1 MIVLNRK
8 NLADV
13 SVLLICLM
21 LSFSLVS
28 AVYAEDS
35 ASETVQADE
44 QPETVSDTVD
54 VETVVED
61 SQETTITAPEET
73 LPEGSESAASHEAL
87 PAAEQ
92 SDTVLEATDAGTMP
106 DASYEVVDD
115 AASEQSVAE
124 NALDTD
130 GVAVPA
136 ESELTKGTD
145 VPDAEEDVEE
155 VKPAPLYVIDLIS
168 TQRRAVADNPSI
180 AAGAERIEQVRQMV
194 AQARSLYL
202 PQVDMSYTY
211 SLNWL
216 PSSYTDSINNYLDE
230 TESVL
235 RDWRKDFI
243 TQSTITRQPSL
254 RQRRDARRWYNS
266 TMDMI
271 EDYRNETESPI
282 DNTMVSLTAGWLV
295 FDGFAREFLNAMAR
309 HGYSE
314 AQAAFRDGQRIL
326 LDAVAQAYY
335 GVQIAR
341 EQVEIAKSDI
351 AFYQRLHKEAL
362 ARREVGR
369 GATSHVLSFETLL
382 YAARAGRLQA
392 ERNYEM
398 ARVILGMLMGL
409 PEGRLDDRF
418 ELAVLEEET
427 PETMTLPDEDAMVEL
442 ALNCRPD
449 LEQREFGLK
458 RADAAVKQQYASF
471 SPLIALVGQMQTANV
486 TESGFSS
493 DRITSTIGLN
503 ASLNLFSGGRRRAS
517 IIEAKHARR
526 EAELRIVEA
535 EQKVMSDV
543 YKAMEDL
550 KIAQEAL
557 KLQRQAAEC
566 VEKNRDLVEMEYN
579 AGKAMLVSLSQAQ
592 RDYMQA
598 AGMLAQARVNLQ
610 RTWQALHAATGT
622 NLAILTE
629 NTDSCEAAKDVST
642 ECCETNKTELT
653 EQNPE

>member
-1 MIVLNRK
+1 
-8 NLADV
+8 
-13 SVLLICLM
+13 M
-21 LSFSLVS
+21 LSFSLVLT
-28 AVYAEDS
+28 VYAEDS
-35 ASETVQADE
+35 SPEIVQVDE
-44 QPETVSDTVD
+44 QSEAVSDTVD
-54 VETVVED
+54 VETVADD
-61 SQETTITAPEET
+61 SGGSASTAPEKT
-73 LPEGSESAASHEAL
+73 SPTDNDAGAAPEAFQAVEHFDAAIQPTNTGTMQDTSSVIVDDT
-87 PAAEQ
+87 AAEQ
-92 SDTVLEATDAGTMP
+92 VIVDEPVNSDGSVVSEA
-106 DASYEVVDD
+106 
-115 AASEQSVAE
+115 
-124 NALDTD
+124 
-130 GVAVPA
+130 
-136 ESELTKGTD
+136 SELTAGTETSEM
-145 VPDAEEDVEE
+145 EEDVAE

-168 TQRRAVADNPSI
+168 AQRRAVTDNPSI

-230 TESVL
+230 TENVL

-427 PETMTLPDEDAMVEL
+427 PETMTLPDEDAMIDL
-442 ALNCRPD
+442 ALACRPD

-458 RADAAVKQQYASF
+458 RADAAVKRQYASF
-471 SPLIALVGQMQTANV
+471 SPLIALIGQMQTANV

-493 DRITSTIGLN
+493 DRITSTVGLN

-622 NLAILTE
+622 NLVILTE
-629 NTDSCEAAKDVST
+629 NTDNCETANDVST
-642 ECCETNKTELT
+642 ECCETNKTKLT